1 MIIDFGLIKSSLCA
15 YLEEKWD
22 HKFMIWE
29 KDPLLGQLKTLVPE
43 DIVIVPFNPTA
54 ENMARYIVEEIG
66 PILLDGTDVTLCS
79 CRVEETRKCSA
90 TYSL

>member
-1 MIIDFGLIKSSLCA
+1 
-15 YLEEKWD
+15 
-22 HKFMIWE
+22 MIWE
-29 KDPLLGQLKTLVPE
+29 KGSPCWGNSKTLVPE

-54 ENMARYIVEEIG
+54 ENMARYIVEGNEDD
-66 PILLDGTDVTLCS
+66 PADGTDVTLCS